1 MAKKLQQ
8 TEELYYAVIQQ
19 MADAIILF
27 DVETKRILDSNAAFR
42 KLLGYTPEELKALTI
57 YDYVAHERE
66 NIDLHIGLVLT
77 QRQHYHGERQYR
89 RKDGS
94 LVDVEVSAKLVTYG
108 GRKVICAVTRDVS
121 ERKEAERALRESEQ
135 KLRLLSSH
143 LLTAQETE
151 RRRISIEL
159 HDELGQALM
168 VLKLHLKSMERK
180 LQKNQV
186 GLKEECEHT
195 LQYINQIIDK
205 VRRISRDLSPSILE
219 DLGLTAALRWLIDDF
234 TSHSNNIESSVDIP
248 ELNDLFSPDAKIII
262 YRIFQ
267 EAFTNIGKCA
277 DATHLSVVIKK
288 QGDSVSFFIG
298 DNGKGFDMERVLSK
312 DVTERGLGLTA
323 MDERVR
329 MLGGSL
335 DLWSRRGKGT
345 RISFAI
351 PINQE
356 GA

>member
-1 MAKKLQQ
+1 MEKLQQ
-8 TEELYYAVIQQ
+8 SEELYYAVIQQ
-19 MADAIILF
+19 MADAIILL

-66 NIDLHIGLVLT
+66 NIGLHIGLVLT

-108 GRKVICAVTRDVS
+108 GRKVICAVARDIS
-121 ERKEAERALRESEQ
+121 ERKETERALRESEQ

-168 VLKLHLKSMERK
+168 VLKLHLKSIERK
-180 LQKNQV
+180 LRKNQV

-205 VRRISRDLSPSILE
+205 VRRISLDLSPSILE
-219 DLGLTAALRWLIDDF
+219 DLGLSAALRWLVGDF
-234 TSHSNNIESSVDIP
+234 TKHYDIRSSVDIP
-248 ELNDLFSPDAKIII
+248 ELNDLFSKKTQIII

-267 EAFTNIGKCA
+267 EALTNIGKCA
-277 DATHLSVVIKK
+277 DATHLFIAIKK
-288 QGDSVSFFIG
+288 QSDNVSFLVE
-298 DNGKGFDMERVLSK
+298 DNGNGFDVEKVFTK
-312 DVTERGLGLTA
+312 DGTVKGMGLTA

-351 PINQE
+351 PTNKK
-356 GA
+356 GG